1 MPRLFL
7 AAHVATFVLLERL
20 PLQVSLRNSASR
32 LLARTAWERRDVR
45 QYDLLRENGGPV
57 KALRELG
64 RGFVV
69 VLGTVAALVVLWL
82 CPMLLPERWQYYFY
96 SPASSL
102 LLFLALLVSP
112 FVTCHVLR
120 RWILGQPRR

>member
-1 MPRLFL
+1 M
-7 AAHVATFVLLERL
+7 
-20 PLQVSLRNSASR
+20 
-32 LLARTAWERRDVR
+32 
-45 QYDLLRENGGPV
+45 
-57 KALRELG
+57 RELG